1 MASRRLDFLVFYR
14 GNLATG
20 FDYVY
25 LKRHEGHAFLQ
36 IADKTQP
43 VKNITD
49 PDFYFYNPHFNAAGE
64 PFNWRYREDWL
75 DMTAQ
80 WDDIAETA
88 WQYLETWMAA
98 YRGPSYPDPS
108 LNDEWGVRFKA
119 PGAQERIIWGLN
131 AFPANLQD
139 FSDYLYQLAH

>member
-1 MASRRLDFLVFYR
+1 MSSRRLDFLVFYR
-14 GNLATG
+14 GNLVTG

-49 PDFYFYNPHFNAAGE
+49 PDFDFYNPHFNAAGE

-80 WDDIAETA
+80 WDDIAETQIRCNVA
-88 WQYLETWMAA
+88 DKVEQTIFANRNNKQHLLLLVDPLKTYIIKFVQLLLE
-98 YRGPSYPDPS
+98 
-108 LNDEWGVRFKA
+108 
-119 PGAQERIIWGLN
+119 
-131 AFPANLQD
+131 
-139 FSDYLYQLAH
+139 